1 MSNMK
6 YAAEVVLGSGW
17 GLVLAWV
24 CSWSMF
30 YTLVFIFVCNYVCVC
45 IQVCVLN
52 TDLMPATP
60 TREFLSGFDRG
71 RMWQQNNIYV
81 RKHYTP
87 KALTVSY
94 IGAVICNV
102 DLKRI
107 EKKFV
112 GLGFKKKK
120 KKQIQSGS
128 EKSARIFNICTLSAS
143 TALCVYI
150 CVKTENVSHLS
161 AKASK

>member
-1 MSNMK
+1 M
-6 YAAEVVLGSGW
+6 
-17 GLVLAWV
+17 
-24 CSWSMF
+24 C
-30 YTLVFIFVCNYVCVC
+30 VCVC

-102 DLKRI
+102 DLKRM

-120 KKQIQSGS
+120 ANTKW
-128 EKSARIFNICTLSAS
+128 
-143 TALCVYI
+143 
-150 CVKTENVSHLS
+150 
-161 AKASK
+161 